1 MRSSRRKISNP
12 ITYFRNLILAALIAA
27 FLGFLVLVAALINME
42 LQAFTGANPSVL
54 DVTPTEVGLDFEEVS
69 FTTEDGL
76 RISAWYV
83 PPQEPNRVV
92 LVLVHGQGANRS
104 SMLPTAEILAH
115 HGYGSLLIDLRAHGL
130 SDGDMVTY
138 GYREVHDVIAA
149 FEYLALRGD
158 IDPDRIGALG
168 RSLGGAAVIRAAA
181 RSDIPKFI
189 VIESTF
195 SSLSDLIEDTYG
207 AISIFPKWPFA
218 YIIMALAENKVH
230 ARVEEVDLVRDLSH
244 TSSLQVF
251 LIHGAE
257 DQIIP
262 IQHHK
267 RLADSIKDKG
277 EFWVIPGMG
286 HVSPA
291 DFTPE
296 EYERRLIRF
305 LESTEDHLDG
315 VE

>member
-1 MRSSRRKISNP
+1 MPQCANRQQ
-12 ITYFRNLILAALIAA
+12 TYVLPAVREHLERIL
-27 FLGFLVLVAALINME
+27 VV
-42 LQAFTGANPSVL
+42 TGG
-54 DVTPTEVGLDFEEVS
+54 DDDFEE
-69 FTTEDGL
+69 FFPFAD
-76 RISAWYV
+76 
-83 PPQEPNRVV
+83 PPC
-92 LVLVHGQGANRS
+92 GF
-104 SMLPTAEILAH
+104 I
-115 HGYGSLLIDLRAHGL
+115 IDLRAQGM

-138 GYREVHDVIAA
+138 GYHEVHDVIAA
-149 FEYLALRGD
+149 FEYLAFRGD
-158 IDPDRIGALG
+158 IDPERIGALG
-168 RSLGGAAVIRAAA
+168 RSLGGAAVIRGAV

-218 YIIMALAENKVH
+218 DIIMALAENKVH
-230 ARVEEVDLVRDLSH
+230 ARVEEVDLVQDLSN
-244 TSSLQVF
+244 TSSLQIF

-257 DQIIP
+257 DQLIP
-262 IQHHK
+262 VEHHK
-267 RLADSIKDKG
+267 RLADSIKGEG

-286 HVSPA
+286 HTSPA

-305 LESTEDHLDG
+305 LENTEANLDG